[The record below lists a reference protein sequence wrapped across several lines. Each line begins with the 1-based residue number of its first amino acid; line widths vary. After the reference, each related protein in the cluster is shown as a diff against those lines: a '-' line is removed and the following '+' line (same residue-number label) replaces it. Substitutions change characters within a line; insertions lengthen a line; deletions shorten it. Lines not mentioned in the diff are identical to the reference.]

1 MDTSRNIE
9 LHNDSPEFKLYYDL
23 NNPRRKL
30 ITKGS
35 YLQELGWIYEKSSYG
50 TPAGLRPLECHDRA
64 MMLREEIE
72 QLGYHIYTQPRI
84 MHAAKTSF

>member
-50 TPAGLRPLECHDRA
+50 TPAGLGLLETHDRA
-64 MMLREEIE
+64 MMQRDVE
-72 QLGYHIYTQPRI
+72 QLGYHIYTQQRI

>member
-50 TPAGLRPLECHDRA
+50 AYSAESDR
-64 MMLREEIE
+64 RFRRKVTDES
-72 QLGYHIYTQPRI
+72 G
-84 MHAAKTSF
+84 AK